1 MLPADRIATSLSRIT
16 TPMMGR
22 TFLSNA
28 GERPEPWRAAVLRI
42 AGDPPLMIALSSDRT
57 GCATLAAA
65 MLKCDAHEVDLDMI
79 DDFLRELVNM
89 TAGMIRR
96 ELRID
101 QELGLPRASAGL
113 RSDVVWTHHVLRSE
127 SIRLVVSFACV

>member
-22 TFLSNA
+22 TFRASTSA
-28 GERPEPWRAAVLRI
+28 RPEPWRAGVLRI
-42 AGDPPLMIALSSDRT
+42 AGARPLTIALSSDRD
-57 GCATLAAA
+57 GCAKLAAA
-65 MLKCDAHEVDLDMI
+65 MLKCDERELELRMI

-89 TAGMIRR
+89 TAGVIRT
-96 ELRID
+96 ELRLD
-101 QELGLPRASAGL
+101 QELGLARAGAGL
-113 RSDVVWTHHVLRSE
+113 RTDIAWTHHVLGSE